1 MTNISYRD
9 VHDILLY
16 GFELSWYSACCDSV
30 NEIQYCNYDSTYCD
44 SYGLNGAPIR
54 VAIDFLTN
62 RILSYLIFGPIT
74 KCFPSGTWIYYSR
87 REDELMS
94 SCFHM
99 AEYYTY
105 VGTKTISSDFLR
117 IIIVVLIALL
127 IFTGKYFPMLLWIR
141 CRT

>member
-1 MTNISYRD
+1 MTFSFLR
-9 VHDILLY
+9 
-16 GFELSWYSACCDSV
+16 
-30 NEIQYCNYDSTYCD
+30 NE
-44 SYGLNGAPIR
+44 
-54 VAIDFLTN
+54 V
-62 RILSYLIFGPIT
+62 FGPIT

-87 REDELMS
+87 RE
-94 SCFHM
+94 
-99 AEYYTY
+99 EYYTY